1 MLTTGGLKTQ
11 TLTVMSKSVLFEF
24 LHLSEVLNKVHL
36 SAFGL
41 LSLRLLVT
49 HILEH
54 Q

>member
-1 MLTTGGLKTQ
+1 
-11 TLTVMSKSVLFEF
+11 
-24 LHLSEVLNKVHL
+24 VLNKVHL

-54 Q
+54 QWAISDLRLYWS